1 MMEKIR
7 YFFKVFLPETK
18 AEWKKVTRP
27 SQREVMTT
35 TIVVVVTSFIFALYL
50 WLADLAIQELYQGLF
65 SVLGL

>member
-1 MMEKIR
+1 MMEKIK
-7 YFFKVFLPETK
+7 YFFKVFLPEVK

-35 TIVVVVTSFIFALYL
+35 TIVVVVTSVIFALYL
-50 WLADLAIQELYQGLF
+50 WLADLAIQQLYQGLF